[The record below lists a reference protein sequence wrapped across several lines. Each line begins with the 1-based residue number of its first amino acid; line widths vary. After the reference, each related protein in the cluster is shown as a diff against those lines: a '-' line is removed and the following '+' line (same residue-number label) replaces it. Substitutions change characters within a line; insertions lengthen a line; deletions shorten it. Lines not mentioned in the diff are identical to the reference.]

1 MKLNLGCGQHRLPGY
16 VNVDKY
22 GSPDLRHDLEVFPW
36 PWPDDGVDEVLFH
49 HVLEH
54 LGQSPQVFIGVM
66 QELYRV
72 CRPDARV
79 RIVVPHPRHEH
90 FLADPTHVR
99 PISADVLCLF
109 SRRANLE
116 ARQLGLPNSPLALH
130 HGVDF
135 EIVEHIFILEDRY
148 RAARDAGEIDQQ
160 ALDDL
165 IRERNNVVREIQ
177 LTLRVVKQGKPL

>member
-36 PWPDDGVDEVLFH
+36 PWPDGSVDEVLLH

-54 LGQSPQVFIGVM
+54 LGQSPQVFIGIIK
-66 QELYRV
+66 ELYRV
-72 CRPDARV
+72 CKPDAPV
-79 RIVVPHPRHEH
+79 RITVPHPRHDH
-90 FLADPTHVR
+90 FLGDPTHVR
-99 PISADVLCLF
+99 PISADVFYLF
-109 SRRANLE
+109 SKQMNLE
-116 ARQLGLPNSPLALH
+116 WQKTGLANSPLALH

-135 EIVEHIFILEDRY
+135 EIIEHVFMLEDKY
-148 RAARDAGEIDQQ
+148 RAARKSGQLDQQ
-160 ALDDL
+160 ALDEL

-177 LTLRVVKQGKPL
+177 LTLRVVK